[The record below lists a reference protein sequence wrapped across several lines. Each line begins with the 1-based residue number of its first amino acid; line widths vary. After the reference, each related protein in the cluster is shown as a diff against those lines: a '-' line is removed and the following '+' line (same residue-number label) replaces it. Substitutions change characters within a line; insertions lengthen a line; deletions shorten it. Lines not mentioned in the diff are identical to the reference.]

1 MTHPLTVE
9 APTEGVAD
17 FSRVLDRVFV
27 FDDFFPTTQLV
38 QLEKWALQTPH
49 WMLNNSAHDEHGHA
63 QHRIWGASY
72 IQALQRKGWSGLPP
86 VLLAAVARVFQKLG
100 VKIPKPEYIGLNG
113 QSRGQ
118 NGSAHTDCVRD
129 AADQLSILIYVGED
143 TDGDLLLYSKDDPG
157 QLTERI
163 GFRPNRVVAFDGS
176 IPHAALAPSD
186 DKFRMSVIVRGAYE
200 CRQPTA
206 GPS

>member
-1 MTHPLTVE
+1 MTHALTVE
-9 APTEGVAD
+9 APAQDIAD

-27 FDDFFPTTQLV
+27 FDNLFPPTQIA

-86 VLLAAVARVFQKLG
+86 VLLAAVAAMFQKLR
-100 VKIPKPEYIGLNG
+100 VKILKPEYIGLNG

-118 NGSAHTDCVRD
+118 NGSVHTDCVRD
-129 AADQLSILIYVGED
+129 AADQLSLLLYLGED
-143 TDGDLLLYSKDDPG
+143 TDGDLLLYSKDQPE
-157 QLTERI
+157 QLKERI
-163 GFRPNRVVAFDGS
+163 QFRPNRVVAFDGS

-186 DKFRMSVIVRGAYE
+186 DQFRMSVIVRGGYE
-200 CRQPTA
+200 FTGR
-206 GPS
+206 